1 MTRGRTSAWI
11 APLAATAVLISGLA
25 LRVGPLGVWGDRVWL
40 AGLVLLG
47 SPVVLRTLWGAFR
60 GRFAADLVAT
70 LAILTAVVLD
80 QPLPGLVVVLM
91 QTGGEALESYAAG
104 RASRAV
110 AALEAEAPR
119 LAWRLEGERAVEVPA
134 EQVRVGERLLVRPG
148 DLLPCDGVVRQGYSH
163 VDASRLTGEPTP
175 VTAEP
180 GTRLLSGSTNLEGP
194 LTIEVLAPASESQYA
209 RIVQLVR
216 SAEAS
221 KSPLQ
226 RMADRYATYFT
237 PLTLLVCLAAW
248 LGSHDPSRLL
258 AVLVVATP
266 CPLIL
271 AAPVAMIGGINR
283 AARRS
288 IIIRHGDALERLG
301 QVQAAVLDKTGTLTI
316 GRPAVSAVLPLAPFT
331 AEEVLALAAAADSG
345 SSHLVARSVVQAAI
359 DEGVSL
365 PPATGIAE
373 SPGQGVTGR
382 VGGRQVTF
390 GSHAY
395 VLSRHPEL
403 AGAWTDAEAS
413 GLRAWLAVDGAA
425 AGILEFADRLR
436 PQARAL
442 VTGLE
447 RLGIRR
453 ILLVTGDHHGHALQ
467 VARAAGIAEVRAD
480 QLPADKV
487 RVVEELEAGGTR
499 VLMVG
504 DGTNDAPALMRATV
518 GAALAAHGG
527 GITAEAADLVVL
539 ADDPSRVTEAIA
551 ISRRTLRIARQSV
564 WAGLG
569 LSGLAMGLAALGY
582 IPPTAGALLQEG
594 IDVAVILNALR
605 ASGDG
610 ARGG

>member
-1 MTRGRTSAWI
+1 MTGPRWRHWL
-11 APLAATAVLISGLA
+11 PPVLALTVIMSGLA
-25 LRVGPLGVWGDRVWL
+25 LRAGPFSAGAQALWLG
-40 AGLVLLG
+40 GLVVLG
-47 SPVVLRTLWGAFR
+47 LPVVFRTLRGALR

-70 LAILTAVVLD
+70 LAIITAVVLG

-91 QTGGEALESYAAG
+91 QTGGEALESYAAR

-110 AALEAEAPR
+110 AELEAQAPR
-119 LAWRLEGERAVEVPA
+119 LAH
-134 EQVRVGERLLVRPG
+134 RVSGGAIEEIAADLVRPG
-148 DLLPCDGVVRQGYSH
+148 DRLVVRPGELLPCDALVVEGYSH
-163 VDASRLTGEPTP
+163 VDASRLTGEPVP

-180 GTRLLSGSTNLEGP
+180 GAFLLSGSQNLEGP
-194 LTIEVLAPASESQYA
+194 LTVEARALASESQYA

-216 SAEAS
+216 EAEAS

-226 RMADRYATYFT
+226 RMADRYAVYFT
-237 PLTLLVCLAAW
+237 PITLAVCALAYLAS
-248 LGSHDPSRLL
+248 GEADRVL

-266 CPLIL
+266 CPLLL

-539 ADDPSRVTEAIA
+539 ADDPSRVTEAVA